1 MKFSKYNLII
11 KQGDTSILF
20 NTLSGEIYSLDSRLE
35 SAVKNEDP
43 NLLSAQAKEHF
54 LRSHI
59 ILDNNYDEERV
70 YRHIY
75 NKQKYQSRSMTVTIL
90 LTWACNFRC
99 VYCYEG
105 GGEKYSD
112 TMTVETADNVINFII
127 NSATARGIQNLHI
140 VLFGGE
146 PLLNI
151 DVGFYVLKNLKNF
164 CTDSGKGFSCSMISN
179 GSLLTGAI
187 LDKLTEFQC
196 RHIQITLDGIEET
209 HNKRRISKNGEP
221 TFHQIVE
228 NLLLLD
234 KYYLK
239 IAYVIRI
246 NVDRSNVADVE
257 PLMQELRRYGIQHA
271 KIDFGVVRAETEAC
285 QTYESNCFNDSELGS
300 RLDQLWRLAEK
311 YQFSRYPGL
320 YRRFCYCGLYCDNSY
335 TISPKGELYKC
346 WEMVGDLKHRIGN
359 ICSSG
364 SVDDVSFAYYDWMTI
379 DPLDNDD
386 CRSCVYLPL
395 CGGGCVMNSVKST
408 GSYHS
413 SGCFKVKGVVEQQV
427 LYLVEKKKQLS
438 ASNPITVSN

>member
-1 MKFSKYNLII
+1 MKISRFTNII
-11 KQGDTSILF
+11 K
-20 NTLSGEIYSLDSRLE
+20 
-35 SAVKNEDP
+35 K
-43 NLLSAQAKEHF
+43 
-54 LRSHI
+54 
-59 ILDNNYDEERV
+59 
-70 YRHIY
+70 
-75 NKQKYQSRSMTVTIL
+75 
-90 LTWACNFRC
+90 
-99 VYCYEG
+99 
-105 GGEKYSD
+105 
-112 TMTVETADNVINFII
+112 
-127 NSATARGIQNLHI
+127 
-140 VLFGGE
+140 
-146 PLLNI
+146 
-151 DVGFYVLKNLKNF
+151 
-164 CTDSGKGFSCSMISN
+164 
-179 GSLLTGAI
+179 
-187 LDKLTEFQC
+187 
-196 RHIQITLDGIEET
+196 DGIY
-209 HNKRRISKNGEP
+209 
-221 TFHQIVE
+221 
-228 NLLLLD
+228 LLH
-234 KYYLK
+234 
-239 IAYVIRI
+239 

-386 CRSCVYLPL
+386 CRSCAYLPL